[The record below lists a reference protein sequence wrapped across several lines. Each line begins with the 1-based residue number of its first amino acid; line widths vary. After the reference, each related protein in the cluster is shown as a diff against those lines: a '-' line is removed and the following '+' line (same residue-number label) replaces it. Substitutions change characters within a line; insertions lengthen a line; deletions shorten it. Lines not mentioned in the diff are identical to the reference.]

1 MSRKSDSSGEIKS
14 TNGVEDALERI
25 MSSKRD
31 SSGENGVE
39 DALEIS
45 LDDEEEENWNKEPAN
60 PFLLQE
66 IDMKSLEDLV
76 QSMQF
81 VFGRDP
87 MDSSFFKSFKPGG
100 WYSDRVIDT
109 WGNYLMKLYKPAGTY
124 WVTSYWI
131 KRQVS
136 LLSSFNERNGPNKRA
151 MSLLSSFNP
160 EECDVSLFSYALLSD
175 KLWNSF
181 QLSECKVL
189 FIPVNKKNEHWI
201 LIVLCNLHNL
211 KVEENHFINL
221 YIFIYIKII
230 I

>member
-1 MSRKSDSSGEIKS
+1 MESIEH
-14 TNGVEDALERI
+14 
-25 MSSKRD
+25 
-31 SSGENGVE
+31 
-39 DALEIS
+39 
-45 LDDEEEENWNKEPAN
+45 
-60 PFLLQE
+60 
-66 IDMKSLEDLV
+66 LV

-87 MDSSFFKSFKPGG
+87 MDNSFFKSFKPGG

-109 WGNYLMKLYKPAGTY
+109 WGNYLMKMYKPAGTY

-136 LLSSFNERNGPNKRA
+136 LLTSFNA
-151 MSLLSSFNP
+151 V
-160 EECDVSLFSYALLSD
+160 ECNESLFGYTLLSD
-175 KLWNSF
+175 NLWNSF

-211 KVEENHFINL
+211 KVEDNHFINL
-221 YIFIYIKII
+221 YIYIYINQNNDMIAI
-230 I
+230 RRF